1 MENTTIITIA
11 RHTYS
16 RALLLKV
23 ELEEQGIVCFLT
35 NIDDPSQD
43 VEIRIREEDAMAAM
57 EIIEANENA
66 FGVDKEISIQ
76 TLRSVRRILVPV
88 DFSPLSFKAANYA
101 LELSKTLKADIR
113 LVNVWYSNANEPF
126 AFNEMYSY
134 HPDFEI
140 LAKEQQ
146 TDAQQRIE
154 QMCSALNYRIKNEK
168 LRGVGVDFDLI
179 RGNAVEGILGV
190 IEDYQPGLVV
200 MGTHGKKRSASS
212 FIGSTTAQLIQQTK
226 VPILTIPLGLDT
238 DHFRTPRHVMFAT
251 NFDASDFNSIHKL
264 IAFSRPFNLKI
275 YCVHVH
281 LGDSINLDEGRMMK
295 LRNHLKQEYH
305 EFDIE
310 CGLIESEDVLTGI
323 QDFIHE
329 KEIDV
334 ISLTSHKRNLI
345 SKLIQPSLTKKIL
358 FQSEIPMLV
367 FKA

>member
-1 MENTTIITIA
+1 MENKNIITIA

-35 NIDDPSQD
+35 NIDDPGQD
-43 VEIRIREEDAMAAM
+43 VEIRINEEDAVEAL
-57 EIIEANENA
+57 EIIEANENI
-66 FGVDKEISIQ
+66 FGVEKEISIK

-88 DFSPLSFKAANYA
+88 DFSPLSIKAASYA
-101 LELSKTLKADIR
+101 LELARILKADIR

-146 TDAQQRIE
+146 SDAQQRIE
-154 QMCSALNYRIKNEK
+154 QMCNELNYRIRTEK
-168 LRGVGVDFDLI
+168 MRGVDVDFDLI
-179 RGNAVEGILGV
+179 RGSAVEGILNV
-190 IEDYQPGLVV
+190 IDDYQPGLVV
-200 MGTHGKKRSASS
+200 MGTHGKKRSSSS
-212 FIGSTTAQLIQQTK
+212 FIGSTTAQLIQNSK
-226 VPILTIPLGLDT
+226 VPVLTIPLGLDT
-238 DHFRTPRHVMFAT
+238 NHFRLPRNVMYAT
-251 NFDASDFNSIHKL
+251 NFDASDFASIHRL
-264 IAFSRPFNLKI
+264 IAFTRPFKVKI

-281 LGDSINLDEGRMMK
+281 LTDSINLDEGRMLK
-295 LRNHLKQEYH
+295 LRNHLKQEYG
-305 EFDIE
+305 EFDVE
-310 CGLIESEDVLTGI
+310 CGLIESEDLLKGI
-323 QDFIHE
+323 QDFIHK

-334 ISLTSHKRNLI
+334 ISMTSHKRNLI
-345 SKLIQPSLTKKIL
+345 SKLIQPSLAKKIL

>member
-1 MENTTIITIA
+1 MENGNIITIA

-23 ELEEQGIVCFLT
+23 ELEAQGIVCFLT
-35 NIDDPSQD
+35 NIDDPNQD
-43 VEIRIREEDAMAAM
+43 VEIRIKESDTATAL
-57 EIIEANENA
+57 EIIESHEKLT
-66 FGVDKEISIQ
+66 GIEKEISIR
-76 TLRSVRRILVPV
+76 TLRSIRRILVPV

-154 QMCSALNYRIKNEK
+154 QMCNELNYRIKNEK
-168 LRGVGVDFDLI
+168 IRGTNVDFDLI
-179 RGNAVEGILGV
+179 RGTAIEGILSV
-190 IEDYQPGLVV
+190 IDDYQPGLVV
-200 MGTHGKKRSASS
+200 MGTHGKKRSTSS
-212 FIGSTTAQLIQQTK
+212 FIGSTTGQLIQNSK
-226 VPILTIPLGLDT
+226 VPVLTIPLGLDT
-238 DHFRTPRHVMFAT
+238 DHFRLPRNVMYAT
-251 NFDASDFNSIHKL
+251 NFESSDFASIHKL
-264 IAFSRPFNLKI
+264 IAFARPFNVKI

-281 LGDSINLDEGRMMK
+281 LNDSLQLDEGRMLK
-295 LRNHLKQEYH
+295 LRNHLREEYN
-305 EFDIE
+305 EYEVE
-310 CGLIESEDVLTGI
+310 CGLIESEDLLTGI